1 MAGTGLRAIMTDF
14 AIPDNPAE
22 LLSEQAGHW
31 QVHEEASTTPWSLE
45 QHAQRIANDAVA
57 ALCDDGAFSVAFSAI
72 NNFASLDSEAQAATV
87 TLVVGIPMREGA
99 RRAAC
104 DLSAGMVGTVL
115 RACKHVVQIGA
126 ADEAVARC
134 RAALKAAVYL
144 LSWLVQVAEKA
155 HAEKAAGAVANPE
168 LIEQAPGAALCL
180 CGGNPGHMPR
190 RQRHVV
196 EGRQVLEEM
205 VELEHHADLAG
216 GDLSGIRRVES
227 GNHSQNG
234 GLAGSRPSHQRDH
247 LPGARV
253 EVDAL

>member
-155 HAEKAAGAVANPE
+155 HADKAAGAVANPTGKGKKRAGKAE
-168 LIEQAPGAALCL
+168 AEIAFDWEAHREEAALRL
-180 CGGNPGHMPR
+180 
-190 RQRHVV
+190 Q
-196 EGRQVLEEM
+196 EVLD
-205 VELEHHADLAG
+205 VSSRSRSPSLV
-216 GDLSGIRRVES
+216 SS
-227 GNHSQNG
+227 CS
-234 GLAGSRPSHQRDH
+234 SRPAVHPR
-247 LPGARV
+247 P
-253 EVDAL
+253 

>member
-1 MAGTGLRAIMTDF
+1 MTDF

-155 HAEKAAGAVANPE
+155 HAERPPARWPTQLARARNVRAK
-168 LIEQAPGAALCL
+168 QK
-180 CGGNPGHMPR
+180 PR
-190 RQRHVV
+190 LLSTGRPTAKRQPC
-196 EGRQVLEEM
+196 
-205 VELEHHADLAG
+205 AC
-216 GDLSGIRRVES
+216 RRS
-227 GNHSQNG
+227 
-234 GLAGSRPSHQRDH
+234 LT
-247 LPGARV
+247 
-253 EVDAL
+253 